1 MTIESEHQLDRLKEI
16 GSVVRSALDAMSRE
30 VRPGITTAELDA
42 IGARVLE
49 RAGARSAPA
58 VEYGFPASIC
68 ISVNDEVVHGLPGD
82 REIARGDLVK
92 LDVTAEKGGY
102 LADAAITVPVPP
114 VDPEHLR
121 LAACAE
127 HAFRRAMGVA
137 RAGQAIRRIGR
148 AVEQEVRRSGFSVIK
163 ELSGHGIGRAI
174 HEPPSVPNYHARHLR
189 QKLHPGLVITV
200 EPTVSMGSG
209 KIVEDRDGWT
219 IRTADGAMAS
229 HHEHT
234 LVITRGAPILL
245 TAA

>member
-42 IGARVLE
+42 IGARILE

-68 ISVNDEVVHGLPGD
+68 ISVNDQVVHGLPGD
-82 REIARGDLVK
+82 RKVARGDLVK

-102 LADAAITVPVPP
+102 LADAAITVSVPP

-127 HAFRRAMGVA
+127 RAFRRAMGVA